1 MYSYVDSVSLSRS
14 IGSQWQ
20 HVDLSNIIVYD
31 IFANY
36 SRVYLILS
44 HPALVDNVNVDLEI
58 LRLEFSSYSGTLAE
72 LLVLLG
78 DRSLETVAVIPT
90 TAIKFAKYSD
100 AVRSGYKIHTTIIG
114 ASLPDNYPETDKH
127 DLAITRPNTTTDME
141 LIQSHCLVSVNGY
154 FHATDTDG
162 VKAYVYK
169 GADTMRKSRVNHLGI
184 LSFLDVGALTKIPLL
199 PANIVG
205 QTESAPLKDRI
216 IFSITQDLT
225 NKSFFLVLG
234 GYLVFPHPN
243 VFWRNGEKTFALDLN
258 MLPYLERLYESKHY
272 MDLTALGLSSFPI
285 NPDLIDLEE
294 VWSDAIL
301 KNYLTLSQ
309 SFLVLVDTPNL
320 LTNNIYLRHSD
331 LPGMFTAYQDPV
343 YPLIVN
349 YGKAVEY
356 WKTREDNHWSVTVQD
371 SFLRNFVL
379 SQQSIAQLPYMNGN
393 LIPQKPYWNSRGY
406 LLEISGFN

>member
-1 MYSYVDSVSLSRS
+1 
-14 IGSQWQ
+14 
-20 HVDLSNIIVYD
+20 
-31 IFANY
+31 
-36 SRVYLILS
+36 
-44 HPALVDNVNVDLEI
+44 
-58 LRLEFSSYSGTLAE
+58 
-72 LLVLLG
+72 
-78 DRSLETVAVIPT
+78 
-90 TAIKFAKYSD
+90 
-100 AVRSGYKIHTTIIG
+100 
-114 ASLPDNYPETDKH
+114 
-127 DLAITRPNTTTDME
+127 
-141 LIQSHCLVSVNGY
+141 
-154 FHATDTDG
+154 
-162 VKAYVYK
+162 
-169 GADTMRKSRVNHLGI
+169 MRKSRVNHLGI

-199 PANIVG
+199 SANIVG

-216 IFSITQDLT
+216 IFSISQDLT

-258 MLPYLERLYESKHY
+258 MLPYLERLYESKAY
-272 MDLTALGLSSFPI
+272 MDLTALGLTSFPI